1 MAGGGMTIHIV
12 NAPRRAAIHR
22 IADVRF
28 QQTAE
33 RGLPMDQAPILCEC
47 GEVTT
52 SGEWDRHRG
61 LILPADRRALRE
73 DRG

>member
-1 MAGGGMTIHIV
+1 MSITIQP
-12 NAPRRAAIHR
+12 APRRAARHI

-33 RGLPMDQAPILCEC
+33 RGLPMEQAPLLCEC

-52 SGEWDRHRG
+52 SGDWNRHRG
-61 LILPADRRALRE
+61 VMDHAEASALGGRARK
-73 DRG
+73 GAA